1 MLYPLLFQPVFRRYL
16 WGGRRL
22 GSVLGKKIGK
32 GNDYAESWEI
42 VDRGTDQ
49 SVVSHGKLAG
59 CTLNDLVTAHAAE
72 LFGEQHSWKQF
83 PLLFKFLDANRALSV
98 QVHPNDARGAQLDP
112 PDLGKT
118 EAWIV
123 LESQPGSTVY
133 AGLRPGV
140 NRETLARK
148 ISIGE
153 TESCLH
159 QFQPQVGDCIFIPA
173 GTVHALG
180 EGLLVAEIQQASD
193 TTFRLYDWD
202 RREADGRSRQLHIQE
217 ALEIADYEAGPIGPQ
232 TPLPTDDA
240 ARFRLVTCD
249 KFVLERWSLN
259 EPRTIPAV
267 DSCHLLAILSG
278 SLKIEHDAVP
288 TPLGTGQTMLIP
300 ASCGGT
306 RFTPL
311 EPTVLLDVWLP

>member
-1 MLYPLLFQPVFRRYL
+1 MLYPLIFQPVFRRYL

-22 GSVLGKKIGK
+22 ESVLGKKIGE

-42 VDRGTDQ
+42 VDRGADQ
-49 SVVSHGKLAG
+49 SVVLHGKLAG
-59 CTLNDLVTAHAAE
+59 STLNDLVTEYAVE
-72 LFGEQHSWKQF
+72 LFGKQHPWKQF
-83 PLLFKFLDANRALSV
+83 PLLFKFLDANRSLSV
-98 QVHPNDARGAQLDP
+98 QVHPDDAQAARLDP

-118 EAWIV
+118 EAWFV
-123 LESQPGSTVY
+123 LESQPGSNVY

-140 NRETLARK
+140 DREMLARK
-148 ISIGE
+148 IANGE

-159 QFQPQVGDCIFIPA
+159 QFQPRVGDCIFIPA

-202 RREADGRSRQLHIQE
+202 RRDADGRSRQLHIQE
-217 ALEIADYEAGPIGPQ
+217 SLEIADYESGPVGPQ
-232 TPLPTDDA
+232 TPLPTDNA
-240 ARFRLVTCD
+240 ARVRLVTCD
-249 KFVLERWSLN
+249 KFVLERWSLS
-259 EPRTIPAV
+259 ESGTIPAV

-278 SLKIEHDAVP
+278 SLEIEHDSVP
-288 TPLGTGQTMLIP
+288 TPLGAGQTMVIP
-300 ASCGGT
+300 ASCVGT

-311 EPTVLLDVWLP
+311 QPTVLLDIWLP